1 MRPQKILDTYIDNII
16 QIITPYGSGSGFVID
31 DLIITNSHVIDG
43 LAEVVISAKK
53 LKRTKAHVV
62 YDDPSNDLAFIHLPN
77 MQITNQLHLS
87 TSAVSDG
94 DSVIA
99 VGHPYGLNYSVTE
112 GIVSKAA
119 RLQGELEYIQIDA
132 AINPGNSGGPLFN
145 EAGEVIGVNTF
156 IILNSQNLGFALPYY
171 YVEEAI
177 NAFKALKED
186 DIIRCFSC
194 KNLVREADIE
204 NDYCPKCGVKID
216 IAKRRREGYT
226 PLGAVA
232 LLEEVLASLDID
244 VTLARRNQRYWR
256 LDEGSAKIDIN
267 YYENGVIIGDSAL
280 CRIPQEK
287 IEELYDFLLA
297 ENAKLSYLHLSINE
311 NVIYL
316 SYLIVDSS
324 LTLDEGK
331 LAFKRLKEQADYYD
345 DVLIKEFGA
354 IELKRDEDL

>member
-1 MRPQKILDTYIDNII
+1 MRAQDILDTYIDNII

-31 DLIITNSHVIDG
+31 DLIVTNSHVVDG
-43 LAEVVISAKK
+43 LSEVVVSAKK
-53 LKRTKAHVV
+53 LERTKAHVV
-62 YDDPSNDLAFIHLPN
+62 YDDPSNDLAFIRVPK
-77 MQITNQLHLS
+77 LS
-87 TSAVSDG
+87 ISSPLSLATSSVSDG
-94 DSVIA
+94 DDVVA
-99 VGHPYGLNYSVTE
+99 VGHPYGLNYSMTE

-145 EAGEVIGVNTF
+145 SRGEVIGVNTF
-156 IILNSQNLGFALPYY
+156 IIVNSQNLGFALPYY

-177 NAFKALKED
+177 TAFKDAGMD

-194 KNLVREADIE
+194 KNLIQESDIV
-204 NDYCPKCGVKID
+204 NDYCPRCGVKLD
-216 IAKRRREGYT
+216 VAKRRREGYT
-226 PLGAVA
+226 PLGTVA
-232 LLEEVLASLDID
+232 LLEEVIEGLGID

-256 LDEGSAKIDIN
+256 LDSGSAKIDIN

-280 CRIPQEK
+280 CQIPQDR

-297 ENAKLSYLHLSINE
+297 ENARLTHLQFSINE
-311 NVIYL
+311 NIVYL

-331 LAFKRLKEQADYYD
+331 IAFNRLKELADHYD
-345 DVLIKEFGA
+345 SVLIKEFGA
-354 IELKRDEDL
+354 VELKHDDDL